1 MRGADLSRVQL
12 AQCKL
17 AGADLRDA
25 KLEGIDL
32 KSLDLKGVRLDVEQA
47 VLLAR
52 SMGAKVG

>member
-1 MRGADLSRVQL
+1 MQL

-17 AGADLRDA
+17 TGADLRDA